1 MPIDPKRRD
10 VILAIAWFQ
19 MQFDS
24 AFDSGLKMASFR
36 VTARL
41 NCGTLPASGK
51 RAMVAAWQSRP
62 LRRGNHDH

>member
-24 AFDSGLKMASFR
+24 AFDSGLTMA
-36 VTARL
+36 A
-41 NCGTLPASGK
+41 
-51 RAMVAAWQSRP
+51 
-62 LRRGNHDH
+62 

>member
-24 AFDSGLKMASFR
+24 AFDSGLTMASFR

-51 RAMVAAWQSRP
+51 PAMVAASQSRP
-62 LRRGNHDH
+62 LNGCA